1 MKTVEKE
8 VKNINF
14 DDSEKRAI
22 HQNKTHKKKKG
33 KAKKIL
39 KALISLFVLGVASG
53 LFLLYGPISSFRSWY
68 ITSAMTTMHHQYLA
82 TWFYSAETINEV
94 LDKNKVIEVSGV
106 TDTSQISIVDQNKI
120 DEEVKTYANEYERAV
135 LERDKNHPE
144 YKIIDIEGKG
154 YSGYLAV
161 VYDASKIH
169 TLVTSKLNVSGQ
181 YVTTM
186 AQNSK
191 AVLAINGGGFED
203 LNHNST
209 GGSPLGLTY
218 ARGKR
223 ITNKSYGGAGGLIGF
238 DTDNKLVLG
247 RMTAAEAEKKNIR
260 DAVTCGPFL
269 IINGETSKV
278 VGNGGWGTAPR
289 TAIGQRKDGI
299 VLMLVV
305 DGRQFKKP
313 GADMDDLIEVMK
325 RYGAYNAS
333 ALDGG
338 TSSVMVENYKVINDP
353 IDSTGAHK
361 TRPIATGF
369 GLILEDSN
377 D

>member
-22 HQNKTHKKKKG
+22 HQNKTNKKKKG

-39 KALISLFVLGVASG
+39 KALISLFVLGVALG

-269 IINGETSKV
+269 IINGETSKI

-305 DGRQFKKP
+305 DGRQLKKP
-313 GADMDDLIEVMK
+313 GADMDDLIEIMK

>member
-1 MKTVEKE
+1 M
-8 VKNINF
+8 
-14 DDSEKRAI
+14 
-22 HQNKTHKKKKG
+22 
-33 KAKKIL
+33 
-39 KALISLFVLGVASG
+39 
-53 LFLLYGPISSFRSWY
+53 
-68 ITSAMTTMHHQYLA
+68 
-82 TWFYSAETINEV
+82 
-94 LDKNKVIEVSGV
+94 
-106 TDTSQISIVDQNKI
+106 
-120 DEEVKTYANEYERAV
+120 
-135 LERDKNHPE
+135 
-144 YKIIDIEGKG
+144 
-154 YSGYLAV
+154 
-161 VYDASKIH
+161 
-169 TLVTSKLNVSGQ
+169 
-181 YVTTM
+181 
-186 AQNSK
+186 
-191 AVLAINGGGFED
+191 AINGGGFED

-305 DGRQFKKP
+305 DGRQLKKP
-313 GADMDDLIEVMK
+313 GADMDDLIEIMK